1 MDVATSPGCD
11 SPASRLSAAGA
22 RSGGEPLTP
31 ISLSRVRTRCA
42 QIALREEAVLQ
53 TPSDTLVSF
62 VVAVIALAGILLIL
76 VHSRRSLVSCSTGSF
91 ERADERERS
100 FIR

>member
-1 MDVATSPGCD
+1 MGGRPGWLIDVATSPGCD

-31 ISLSRVRTRCA
+31 ISLSRVRARCA

-53 TPSDTLVSF
+53 TLSDTLVSF
-62 VVAVIALAGILLIL
+62 VAVIAWAGILLIL
-76 VHSRRSLVSCSTGSF
+76 VHSRRSLVSCSHGLF
-91 ERADERERS
+91 
-100 FIR
+100 